1 MIQELHSRI
10 EKYNCQFWKWSR
22 CSKIKE
28 QVNTSGIKMSESH
41 IEDLGW
47 KYRFQENSL
56 VSKEIIVVF
65 CKAVDGET
73 LWKREAVFHG
83 FHRHGKIGLSE
94 EDAWEITGEK
104 MFDRRWYG
112 RRKEPGPVFT
122 KDLGLFCDFV
132 SDLRF
137 SHISKLMLAIEWT
150 CKSL

>member
-1 MIQELHSRI
+1 
-10 EKYNCQFWKWSR
+10 
-22 CSKIKE
+22 
-28 QVNTSGIKMSESH
+28 MSESH

-94 EDAWEITGEK
+94 EDA
-104 MFDRRWYG
+104 
-112 RRKEPGPVFT
+112 
-122 KDLGLFCDFV
+122 
-132 SDLRF
+132 
-137 SHISKLMLAIEWT
+137 
-150 CKSL
+150 